1 MTIYNAVSALNY
13 GVYNNIVS
21 IYLPYTGT
29 YDCDISFPI
38 WCVPGDTADC
48 SLRYCISTNSTTPDS
63 IASNTLAYYT
73 ISAGLQNTLITLT
86 CRRIMYVSSPTNIC
100 LIVWFSGGTNTY
112 ATIQPTS
119 FIRYT
124 RIA

>member
-1 MTIYNAVSALNY
+1 MFIIIFLVYIYH
-13 GVYNNIVS
+13 IC
-21 IYLPYTGT
+21 T

-38 WCVPGDTADC
+38 LCVPGDFADC
-48 SLRYCISTNSTTPDS
+48 AIRYCISTNSTTPDS

-73 ISAGLQNTLITLT
+73 ITAGAQCTLITPT

-112 ATIQPTS
+112 AVIQPTS